1 MSIKDIFNKAKE
13 EIKKE
18 AKVLQGEE
26 LKDKVYQNE
35 NSYPT
40 DQEAIAAFG
49 RSKEKLFN
57 VNAWTKLSGVNSTF
71 ELYDNRGHRTT
82 ALRPEIG
89 YYLKIV
95 LPAST
100 IENWVQITD
109 LREEE
114 NLAEFV
120 VHPSEKPKAL
130 GEGEAAVKHFFI
142 KEASSTFRVTREG
155 NTLHGYEIGKNE
167 GINNQGE
174 EAGDRAV
181 LNTFVAEG
189 GWAIFQELQWDK
201 LTRYLVH
208 LEEAEEE

>member
-1 MSIKDIFNKAKE
+1 MSIKDIFNKV
-13 EIKKE
+13 KKE
-18 AKVLQGEE
+18 AKVLQGEDT
-26 LKDKVYQNE
+26 KDKLFQNE
-35 NSYPT
+35 NTYPT
-40 DQEAIAAFG
+40 EQEAIAAFE

-57 VNAWTKLSGVNSTF
+57 VNSWTKLSGVNSTF
-71 ELYDNRGHRTT
+71 ELYDDHGRRTT
-82 ALRPEIG
+82 ALTPKIG
-89 YYLKIV
+89 YYMKII

-100 IENWVQITD
+100 IENWVKISG

-120 VHPSEKPKAL
+120 VHPSEKPKEL
-130 GEGEAAVKHFFI
+130 GHGDAEVEHFFI

-155 NTLHGYEIGKNE
+155 NTIHGYEIGKDE
-167 GINNQGE
+167 GINNQGK

-189 GWAIFQELQWDK
+189 GWALFQELQWDK

-208 LEEAEEE
+208 LEEAAEE

>member
-1 MSIKDIFNKAKE
+1 M
-13 EIKKE
+13 
-18 AKVLQGEE
+18 LQGEE
-26 LKDKVYQNE
+26 TKDKVYQNE
-35 NSYPT
+35 NSYPSE
-40 DQEAIAAFG
+40 QEAIAAFE
-49 RSKEKLFN
+49 RSKQKLFH
-57 VNAWTKLSGVNSTF
+57 VNEWTKLSGVNSTF
-71 ELYDNRGHRTT
+71 ELYDNLGNRTSE
-82 ALRPEIG
+82 PKPSIG
-89 YYLKIV
+89 YYLKII

-109 LREEE
+109 LREED

-120 VHPSEKPKAL
+120 VHPSEKPQAP
-130 GEGEAAVKHFFI
+130 GEGEEAAIKHFFV

-155 NTLHGYEIGKNE
+155 NTIHGYEIGRNE

-189 GWAIFQELQWDK
+189 GWAMFQELQWDK

-208 LEEAEEE
+208 LEEKKEE